1 MRGRG
6 GRVARRAGS
15 TTHRERRAVGARA
28 RLRRR
33 GGGVASATRRVLL
46 ALLALGAARP
56 GVRRHILGRADG
68 GTDARASPTSARPRP
83 RARGRIPAG
92 RPARVRR
99 WSSFARNDE
108 RAVGCAR
115 RSRTSEAR
123 ARSRASPGR
132 ERKSCRPAVREA
144 SRSGPPRARA
154 EPVRRRGVERKKK
167 ESGIFKPSTEG
178 SRPKNH
184 NLPCCQVSAPRTTPL
199 RSATRFFQ
207 HSFRSR
213 ACAIVRR
220 STRGGGARGPR
231 SRALSEASPRARA
244 ETGADTRSARFV
256 RGRSRVRVDEA
267 PSPDFP
273 PRRLPDQRPGPKRRF
288 PPPDARGAPG

>member
-1 MRGRG
+1 MRWGILGERALTRGGQRRACAGGGTGRATRGVDDAPRAARGR
-6 GRVARRAGS
+6 RSRASPAARR
-15 TTHRERRAVGARA
+15 
-28 RLRRR
+28 RRR
-33 GGGVASATRRVLL
+33 LGDATRSPRPPR
-46 ALLALGAARP
+46 AWCRAPRRPAAHSRSRR
-56 GVRRHILGRADG
+56 RRHGRA
-68 GTDARASPTSARPRP
+68 ASPTSARPRP

-144 SRSGPPRARA
+144 SRSGPPRAGPNRFA
-154 EPVRRRGVERKKK
+154 GAASNGKKK
-167 ESGIFKPSTEG
+167 ESGVFKPSTEG

-199 RSATRFFQ
+199 RSATRFFPTQ
-207 HSFRSR
+207 LPFES
-213 ACAIVRR
+213 VRHCE
-220 STRGGGARGPR
+220 TIDARR
-231 SRALSEASPRARA
+231 RRARA
-244 ETGADTRSARFV
+244 TLPSAL
-256 RGRSRVRVDEA
+256 RGVTSRAGGD
-267 PSPDFP
+267 
-273 PRRLPDQRPGPKRRF
+273 RR
-288 PPPDARGAPG
+288 